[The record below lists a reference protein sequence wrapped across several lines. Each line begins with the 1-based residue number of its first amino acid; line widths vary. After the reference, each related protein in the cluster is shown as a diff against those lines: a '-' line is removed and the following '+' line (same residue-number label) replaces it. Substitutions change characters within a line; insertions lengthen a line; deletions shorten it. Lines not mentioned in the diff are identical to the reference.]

1 MLVVVNAALL
11 FAGKAAGAGI
21 YPLSY
26 IIVAQVQYP
35 VDNPPGYQHFPGWEI
50 RLELVPFSGGAGRRK
65 YIQDI
70 LAGAAVR
77 ASVEPFLYF
86 IECHNCLL
94 CSNFLS
100 PTGERTKVRG
110 HFLKAAVFTLT
121 LASPLKGEVY

>member
-21 YPLSY
+21 YPLPY
-26 IIVAQVQYP
+26 IIVIQFQYP
-35 VDNPPGYQHFPGWEI
+35 VDNSPGYQHFPRWKV

-77 ASVEPFLYF
+77 ASIEPFLYF
-86 IECHNCLL
+86 IKNHCCLL
-94 CSNFLS
+94 YLN
-100 PTGERTKVRG
+100 
-110 HFLKAAVFTLT
+110 
-121 LASPLKGEVY
+121 